1 MATKICTNCNMP
13 FNQVRNEEQCPAC
26 AASGD
31 ATFRRIKEYLYE
43 HQGASASELVSV
55 LGVSMRQIRQFLRED
70 RLEVVGDGYSGL
82 RCDKCGVNIKTG
94 RYCESCGRE
103 EENRT
108 KADSAS
114 AAKRTSSMNQDAT
127 KAKSSFRS
135 RTNEGKGK

>member
-1 MATKICTNCNMP
+1 MATMICTNCNIP

-82 RCDKCGVNIKTG
+82 HCDKCGVSIKTG
-94 RYCESCGRE
+94 RFCEACGRE
-103 EENRT
+103 AENRI

-114 AAKRTSSMNQDAT
+114 AATNAT
-127 KAKSSFRS
+127 RLSQSIKKPASSFRS
-135 RTNEGKGK
+135 KENEGKGR

>member
-82 RCDKCGVNIKTG
+82 RCDKCGANIKTG
-94 RYCESCGRE
+94 RYCEACGRE
-103 EENRT
+103 EENRI

-114 AAKRTSSMNQDAT
+114 ATTRAT
-127 KAKSSFRS
+127 HLNSNANKDKTSFRS
-135 RTNEGKGK
+135 RENGGKSK